1 MTFDA
6 ATLLNFLVIG
16 LTTGCI
22 YGLVAIGF
30 CVIFNASGIVNFAQ
44 GSFVMFG
51 GMAAYALFARAG
63 LPMLAAA
70 PLAVLLAWIF
80 GWLVMQGVIRP
91 LLAQRAPIFILI
103 LATLAVQIVMEN
115 AAMHVMGTKPLTFP
129 EITPGWLL
137 RAGGVTV
144 GGQNIWIAVGTLA
157 LAGILWTFFRMT
169 LLGKAMRAC
178 AVSRE
183 MATLLGIP
191 VQRTVAVSFAISAAL
206 GAAGGILITPTQY
219 TAFTIALPYG
229 IKGFVAAS
237 IGGFGHAGGALAGGL
252 ILGVLESLSVA
263 FVSSGY
269 KDVIVF
275 TLLLLILV
283 VRPSG
288 LFGSP
293 VED

>member
-1 MTFDA
+1 MSYGA
-6 ATLLNFLVIG
+6 GTLMNFLLIG

-22 YGLVAIGF
+22 YGLVAIGL

-51 GMAAYALFARAG
+51 GMATYALFARAG
-63 LPMLAAA
+63 LPMLPAA
-70 PLAVLLAWIF
+70 LLATALAALL
-80 GWLVMQGVIRP
+80 GWLLTQGVIRP
-91 LLAQRAPIFILI
+91 LLARRAPIFILI
-103 LATLAVQIVMEN
+103 LATLALQIVMEN
-115 AAMHVMGTKPLTFP
+115 AAMHVMGTKPLTLP
-129 EITPGWLL
+129 EITPGLMFT
-137 RAGGVTV
+137 AGPVTV
-144 GGQNIWIAVGTLA
+144 SGQYLWIALGTLA
-157 LAGILWTFFRMT
+157 LVGILWLFFTRT

-178 AVSRE
+178 AVNRE
-183 MATLLGIP
+183 MARLLGIS
-191 VQRTVAVSFAISAAL
+191 VERTIALSFAISAAL

-229 IKGFVAAS
+229 IKGFVAAI
-237 IGGFGHAGGALAGGL
+237 IGGFGNVGGALVGGL
-252 ILGVLESLSVA
+252 ILGVLESLAVA

-275 TLLLLILV
+275 TLLIVILV

>member
-1 MTFDA
+1 MTFAPA
-6 ATLLNFLVIG
+6 ALLRFGIIG
-16 LTTGCI
+16 VTTGCI

-44 GSFVMFG
+44 GAFVMVG
-51 GMAAYALFARAG
+51 GMAAYALLAWAG
-63 LPMLAAA
+63 LPLAAAA
-70 PLAVLLAWIF
+70 PLAVALAWGL
-80 GWLVMQGVIRP
+80 GWLVMQAVIRP
-91 LLAQRAPIFILI
+91 LLARRAPVFILI
-103 LATLAVQIVMEN
+103 LATLAVEIVLEN
-115 AAMHVMGTKPLTFP
+115 AAMHVMGTKPVTFA
-129 EITPGWLL
+129 EITPGLSL
-137 RAGGVTV
+137 RAGPVVV
-144 GGQNIWIAVGTLA
+144 GGQNLWIAAGTLGLVA
-157 LAGILWTFFRMT
+157 LLWAFFRWT

-183 MATLLGIP
+183 TASLLGIP
-191 VQRTVAVSFAISAAL
+191 VERTVALSFAISAAL

-229 IKGFVAAS
+229 IKGFVAA
-237 IGGFGHAGGALAGGL
+237 ILGGFGNVGGALAGGL
-252 ILGVLESLSVA
+252 ILGLFESLAVA

-275 TLLLLILV
+275 TLLFGILV